1 MSDSAAVRLGQTIY
15 TCSVRLSEN
24 VLSTLSGTVPA
35 QALSGFAV
43 SQADGC
49 HETHV

>member
-1 MSDSAAVRLGQTIY
+1 MSDSAVRLSEIRA
-15 TCSVRLSEN
+15 VRLSEN

>member
-1 MSDSAAVRLGQTIY
+1 MSDSAVRETAAD